1 MAKLKILTAGDPVLR
16 QTAAEVTKIDK
27 KLIKLLKDM
36 ADTMYAAEGVG
47 LAAPQ
52 IGVSKRIVVIDVGD
66 GIIEMINPVIVN
78 KEGSVVG
85 GEGCLSVP
93 EYEGEVEVGGILTI
107 AIANDI
113 SAPVAQGEPAF
124 TVSCAN
130 PDGDAQQFDIYTPVG
145 GFAAGDVIIIS
156 SIPGDKG
163 CYYID
168 ETEAVINALNLISQN
183 PDWIKIKP
191 GINTILITD
200 PNEAIDTADFE
211 NPICYEGV

>member
-66 GIIEMINPVIVN
+66 GIIEMINPVIIN

-93 EYEGEVEVGGILTI
+93 EYEGEVERAEKVECEFTDRSGKRYLIETDGLLAI
-107 AIANDI
+107 AIQHELDHLDGVLFI
-113 SAPVAQGEPAF
+113 DKAQSIMPKKKEK
-124 TVSCAN
+124 
-130 PDGDAQQFDIYTPVG
+130 FD
-145 GFAAGDVIIIS
+145 
-156 SIPGDKG
+156 
-163 CYYID
+163 
-168 ETEAVINALNLISQN
+168 
-183 PDWIKIKP
+183 
-191 GINTILITD
+191 
-200 PNEAIDTADFE
+200 
-211 NPICYEGV
+211 

>member
-16 QTAAEVTKIDK
+16 QTAAEVTQIDK

-36 ADTMYAAEGVG
+36 AETMYAADGVG

-93 EYEGEVEVGGILTI
+93 EYEGEVERAEKVECEFTDRSGKRYLIETDGLLAI
-107 AIANDI
+107 AIQHELDHLDGVLFI
-113 SAPVAQGEPAF
+113 DKAQSIMPKKKEK
-124 TVSCAN
+124 
-130 PDGDAQQFDIYTPVG
+130 FD
-145 GFAAGDVIIIS
+145 
-156 SIPGDKG
+156 
-163 CYYID
+163 
-168 ETEAVINALNLISQN
+168 
-183 PDWIKIKP
+183 
-191 GINTILITD
+191 
-200 PNEAIDTADFE
+200 
-211 NPICYEGV
+211 

>member
-27 KLIKLLKDM
+27 KLLKLLKDM

-66 GIIEMINPVIVN
+66 GIIEMINPVIIN

-93 EYEGEVEVGGILTI
+93 EYEGEVERAEKVECEFTDRSGKRYLIETDGLLAI
-107 AIANDI
+107 AIQHELDHLDGVLFI
-113 SAPVAQGEPAF
+113 DKAQ
-124 TVSCAN
+124 
-130 PDGDAQQFDIYTPVG
+130 
-145 GFAAGDVIIIS
+145 
-156 SIPGDKG
+156 SIMPKKKEKLD
-163 CYYID
+163 
-168 ETEAVINALNLISQN
+168 
-183 PDWIKIKP
+183 
-191 GINTILITD
+191 
-200 PNEAIDTADFE
+200 
-211 NPICYEGV
+211 

>member
-36 ADTMYAAEGVG
+36 AETMYAADGVG

-93 EYEGEVEVGGILTI
+93 EYEGEVERAEKVECEFTDRSGKRYLIETDGLLAI
-107 AIANDI
+107 AIQHELDQLDGVLFI
-113 SAPVAQGEPAF
+113 DKAQ
-124 TVSCAN
+124 
-130 PDGDAQQFDIYTPVG
+130 
-145 GFAAGDVIIIS
+145 
-156 SIPGDKG
+156 SIMPKKKEKLD
-163 CYYID
+163 
-168 ETEAVINALNLISQN
+168 
-183 PDWIKIKP
+183 
-191 GINTILITD
+191 
-200 PNEAIDTADFE
+200 
-211 NPICYEGV
+211 

>member
-36 ADTMYAAEGVG
+36 AETMYAADGVG

-93 EYEGEVEVGGILTI
+93 EYEGEVERAEKVECEFTDRSGKRYLIETNGLLAI
-107 AIANDI
+107 AIQHELDHLDGVLFI
-113 SAPVAQGEPAF
+113 DKAQ
-124 TVSCAN
+124 
-130 PDGDAQQFDIYTPVG
+130 
-145 GFAAGDVIIIS
+145 
-156 SIPGDKG
+156 
-163 CYYID
+163 
-168 ETEAVINALNLISQN
+168 
-183 PDWIKIKP
+183 
-191 GINTILITD
+191 TIM
-200 PNEAIDTADFE
+200 PKQK
-211 NPICYEGV
+211 

>member
-27 KLIKLLKDM
+27 KLLKLLKDM

-93 EYEGEVEVGGILTI
+93 EYEGEV
-107 AIANDI
+107 
-113 SAPVAQGEPAF
+113 
-124 TVSCAN
+124 
-130 PDGDAQQFDIYTPVG
+130 
-145 GFAAGDVIIIS
+145 
-156 SIPGDKG
+156 
-163 CYYID
+163 
-168 ETEAVINALNLISQN
+168 
-183 PDWIKIKP
+183 
-191 GINTILITD
+191 
-200 PNEAIDTADFE
+200 
-211 NPICYEGV
+211 

>member
-36 ADTMYAAEGVG
+36 AETMYAADGVG

-93 EYEGEVEVGGILTI
+93 EYEGEVERAEKVECEFTDRSGKRYLIETNGLLAI
-107 AIANDI
+107 AIQHELDHL
-113 SAPVAQGEPAF
+113 G
-124 TVSCAN
+124 
-130 PDGDAQQFDIYTPVG
+130 
-145 GFAAGDVIIIS
+145 
-156 SIPGDKG
+156 
-163 CYYID
+163 
-168 ETEAVINALNLISQN
+168 
-183 PDWIKIKP
+183 
-191 GINTILITD
+191 
-200 PNEAIDTADFE
+200 
-211 NPICYEGV
+211 

>member
-36 ADTMYAAEGVG
+36 AETMYAADGVG

-66 GIIEMINPVIVN
+66 GLIEMINPVIVK

-93 EYEGEVEVGGILTI
+93 EYEGEVERAEKVECEFTDRSGKRYLIEKISDVSLILQW
-107 AIANDI
+107 DI
-113 SAPVAQGEPAF
+113 SDICNSSYFDHLYLPFLKAVFPV
-124 TVSCAN
+124 
-130 PDGDAQQFDIYTPVG
+130 
-145 GFAAGDVIIIS
+145 
-156 SIPGDKG
+156 
-163 CYYID
+163 
-168 ETEAVINALNLISQN
+168 
-183 PDWIKIKP
+183 
-191 GINTILITD
+191 
-200 PNEAIDTADFE
+200 
-211 NPICYEGV
+211 

>member
-36 ADTMYAAEGVG
+36 AETMYAADGVG

-93 EYEGEVEVGGILTI
+93 EYEGEVERAEKVECEFTDRSGKRYLIETDGLLAI
-107 AIANDI
+107 AIQHELDHLDGVLFI
-113 SAPVAQGEPAF
+113 DKAQ
-124 TVSCAN
+124 S
-130 PDGDAQQFDIYTPVG
+130 
-145 GFAAGDVIIIS
+145 II
-156 SIPGDKG
+156 PKKKEKLD
-163 CYYID
+163 
-168 ETEAVINALNLISQN
+168 
-183 PDWIKIKP
+183 
-191 GINTILITD
+191 
-200 PNEAIDTADFE
+200 
-211 NPICYEGV
+211 

>member
-27 KLIKLLKDM
+27 KLLKLLKDM

-93 EYEGEVEVGGILTI
+93 EYEGEVERAEKVECEFTDRSGKRYLIETNGLLAI
-107 AIANDI
+107 AIQHELDHLDGVLFI
-113 SAPVAQGEPAF
+113 DKAQ
-124 TVSCAN
+124 
-130 PDGDAQQFDIYTPVG
+130 
-145 GFAAGDVIIIS
+145 
-156 SIPGDKG
+156 SIMPKKKEKLD
-163 CYYID
+163 
-168 ETEAVINALNLISQN
+168 
-183 PDWIKIKP
+183 
-191 GINTILITD
+191 
-200 PNEAIDTADFE
+200 
-211 NPICYEGV
+211 

>member
-36 ADTMYAAEGVG
+36 AETMYAADGVG

-93 EYEGEVEVGGILTI
+93 EYEGEVERAEKVECEFTDRSGKRYLIETDGLLAI
-107 AIANDI
+107 AIQHELDHLDGVLFI
-113 SAPVAQGEPAF
+113 DKAQ
-124 TVSCAN
+124 
-130 PDGDAQQFDIYTPVG
+130 
-145 GFAAGDVIIIS
+145 
-156 SIPGDKG
+156 SIMPKKKEKLD
-163 CYYID
+163 
-168 ETEAVINALNLISQN
+168 
-183 PDWIKIKP
+183 
-191 GINTILITD
+191 
-200 PNEAIDTADFE
+200 
-211 NPICYEGV
+211 